1 MSCRLSAQ
9 ILALVSM
16 SEEKVDKRMDM
27 GTNGFYGDTFDS
39 GFGSFETAKRRYIPT
54 SSIHHEDMLA
64 QRPRLEFFNLHF
76 CTMLH
81 KFLKCEVKAARCG
94 NFAIFLLLR
103 FSIKLILTDFI
114 VSKKAILS
122 NLEALNFVFNKIVQ
136 FLKAQF
142 Y

>member
-9 ILALVSM
+9 ILALVSI

-64 QRPRLEFFNLHF
+64 QRPRLDL
-76 CTMLH
+76 
-81 KFLKCEVKAARCG
+81 
-94 NFAIFLLLR
+94 FLLFTLSVGPCENSATVYQIIAQH
-103 FSIKLILTDFI
+103 FNNGSGKWLIYSLH
-114 VSKKAILS
+114 
-122 NLEALNFVFNKIVQ
+122 
-136 FLKAQF
+136 
-142 Y
+142 